1 MPSTRF
7 AKMPVCD
14 NSNEASPVKTNNRYA
29 GRMADVFVV
38 MPMLAKHAAP
48 RSWRCRDD
56 LEHLRPFPC
65 GCPGGPLPGRAGASF
80 VRRGMETAVKKSLT
94 TELPTAVAGGS
105 NADLFVIA
113 EIRDFPSLLAAMRKR
128 VADLRT
134 TYDCV
139 DDAAFLATGYTNR
152 LLRRYPEKRMS
163 PQTFGGLLLGLGC
176 KLLLVQDDEAFA
188 KVRDKLR
195 PSKWPG
201 AHPWLET

>member
-1 MPSTRF
+1 M
-7 AKMPVCD
+7 
-14 NSNEASPVKTNNRYA
+14 
-29 GRMADVFVV
+29 
-38 MPMLAKHAAP
+38 
-48 RSWRCRDD
+48 
-56 LEHLRPFPC
+56 
-65 GCPGGPLPGRAGASF
+65 
-80 VRRGMETAVKKSLT
+80 GMETAVKKSLT

-113 EIRDFPSLLAAMRKR
+113 EIRDFPTLLAAMRKR

-176 KLLLVQDDEAFA
+176 KLLLVQDDEVFA

-201 AHPWLET
+201 AHPWLETGGKRLKRADTGASVPARKRKENRGRRHWKGNSQWGKDLRLRQLVLITPKLRSKMARNAIRKRWSKAKRRKVRKALKP